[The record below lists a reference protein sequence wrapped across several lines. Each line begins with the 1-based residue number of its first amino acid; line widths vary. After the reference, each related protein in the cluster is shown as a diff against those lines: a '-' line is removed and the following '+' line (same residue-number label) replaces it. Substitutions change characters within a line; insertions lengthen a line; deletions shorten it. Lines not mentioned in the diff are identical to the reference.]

1 MNGVL
6 GMFLGPVIPFSGGGP
21 GCLVILNLWD
31 SHFLLAEKLEFFPCQ
46 VTKKHGFFGG
56 GHLWMDLHPSETAGM
71 GHFERKGLSSN
82 HYFAGDTV
90 DGRNPIQPPGIFK
103 IRDKEWDKLPTTT
116 GDRRI
121 SEPSTAC

>member
-1 MNGVL
+1 MV
-6 GMFLGPVIPFSGGGP
+6 S
-21 GCLVILNLWD
+21 LVGAI
-31 SHFLLAEKLEFFPCQ
+31 
-46 VTKKHGFFGG
+46 FGWIYTPLKMQEWPLFKG
-56 GHLWMDLHPSETAGM
+56 
-71 GHFERKGLSSN
+71 GHFEGKGLSSN
-82 HYFAGDTV
+82 HYCAGDTV